1 MPLQGGRWKGTET
14 ACRRLS
20 RRDASVTTCPCCAAV
35 LARLEAIEAGQAVL
49 LEALRRET
57 PRGKRTKERYRLIYD
72 CGEYLGRDADAART
86 LRKLLLGSGVTHD
99 DRVARIVAALRRDP
113 ECAKGERRLWALL
126 TNLGGIPPDEK

>member
-1 MPLQGGRWKGTET
+1 MVSSP
-14 ACRRLS
+14 
-20 RRDASVTTCPCCAAV
+20 CPCCAAV

-72 CGEYLGRDADAART
+72 CGEHLGRDVHAARN

-99 DRVARIVAALRRDP
+99 ARVARIVAALRRDP
-113 ECAKGERRLWALL
+113 ECPTSERHLWSLL
-126 TNLGGIPPDEK
+126 RHLGGIPPDEK